1 MVDIYL
7 FAYLATESTAGFLP
21 ISPASAHQVST
32 WLFQLCRCFPH
43 SDTAKGVFVFLF
55 LFSPEKE
62 KGNKEV
68 NCQEEEGSSL
78 VLQMVPGGPLDG
90 DTAKYRGMML
100 PWVVLSL
107 IFCKGK

>member
-21 ISPASAHQVST
+21 ISPASAHRVST

-43 SDTAKGVFVFLF
+43 SDTAKGVFLF
-55 LFSPEKE
+55 FCFFFFFPGKEKE
-62 KGNKEV
+62 NKEV
-68 NCQEEEGSSL
+68 KCQEEEGSSL

-90 DTAKYRGMML
+90 DTAKYHGMML
-100 PWVVLSL
+100 P
-107 IFCKGK
+107 